1 MFQVL
6 DNDCNGVLSRTEAR
20 EAFDVVLQ
28 ITLTDDE
35 FDNAFYDMDTDSDGT
50 IPYKEFKKYFKHVT
64 KQKEKI
70 LAERSQFNRVL
81 MQNRNSSD
89 LLGSGGSTNTRSL
102 FYDSGLA
109 NTSTTGVDL

>member
-35 FDNAFYDMDTDSDGT
+35 FNKSFNEMDTNSDESV
-50 IPYKEFKKYFKHVT
+50 PYKEFKKYFKHVR
-64 KQKEKI
+64 KWDRGNLVEH
-70 LAERSQFNRVL
+70 
-81 MQNRNSSD
+81 
-89 LLGSGGSTNTRSL
+89 
-102 FYDSGLA
+102 
-109 NTSTTGVDL
+109 

>member
-20 EAFDVVLQ
+20 EAVDVVLQ

-70 LAERSQFNRVL
+70 LAGR
-81 MQNRNSSD
+81 
-89 LLGSGGSTNTRSL
+89 
-102 FYDSGLA
+102 
-109 NTSTTGVDL
+109 